1 MSKGCFGSLIAASET
16 NPVCMAC
23 SSKRDCFVKAQET
36 AIKIYG
42 KFAGF
47 PNDKIKETSKA
58 KTHESINGTN

>member
-47 PNDKIKETSKA
+47 PNDKIKKD
-58 KTHESINGTN
+58 K